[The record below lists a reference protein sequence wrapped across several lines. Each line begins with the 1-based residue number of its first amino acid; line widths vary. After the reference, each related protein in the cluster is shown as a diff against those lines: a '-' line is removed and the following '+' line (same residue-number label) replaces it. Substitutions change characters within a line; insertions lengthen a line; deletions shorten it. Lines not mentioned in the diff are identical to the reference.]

1 VEAEGCFPTFNFF
14 FFLSFKVACVL
25 VGAAGGIVTGE
36 ALAMVEHVFLVPIVL
51 DFDKLSHILSPV
63 QAPPIYSCEKSLYLN
78 YVPK

>member
-1 VEAEGCFPTFNFF
+1 MFPYIQFF
-14 FFLSFKVACVL
+14 FFLYFKVACVL

-51 DFDKLSHILSPV
+51 DFDKLAHILSPV

-78 YVPK
+78 GVTK